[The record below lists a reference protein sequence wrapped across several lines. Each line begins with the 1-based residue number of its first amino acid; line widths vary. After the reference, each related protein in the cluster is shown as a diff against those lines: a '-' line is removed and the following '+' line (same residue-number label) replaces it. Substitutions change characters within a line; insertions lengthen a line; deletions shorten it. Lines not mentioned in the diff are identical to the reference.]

1 MNDEQ
6 QEMIDAQEASQVSSR
21 SAATA
26 QQMAMDHKE
35 RTIHNED
42 FLNTLREINFE
53 SDAHQWVSEEYPE
66 MFAGIHAVSNRGDHW
81 DKEADLRMANKRERA
96 IAEGRP
102 GRLLRTRPFML
113 AAMKGK
119 ESPQTDAYDHPGIP
133 RSKQYW
139 DDKLFPANASP
150 DQVPTVPSDP
160 LTSEEVRLITGA
172 TDAAANLMALSR
184 NAAGLDAVSTV
195 KTDSTVRKQSE
206 DETTASRVGRLLE

>member
-1 MNDEQ
+1 MNDDQ

-26 QQMAMDHKE
+26 QQLAMDQKK

-42 FLNTLREINFE
+42 FLNELRKVTFD
-53 SDAHQWVSEEYPE
+53 SDTHNWVSEEYPE
-66 MFAGIHAVSNRGDHW
+66 IFSGIHAVSNRGDHW
-81 DKEADLRMANKRERA
+81 AKEADLRMANKRERA

-102 GRLLRTRPFML
+102 GRLLRTRPFMH
-113 AAMKGK
+113 AAMTGK
-119 ESPQTDAYDHPGIP
+119 ESPQLDAYDEPGIP
-133 RSKQYW
+133 GGPDYW
-139 DDKLFPANASP
+139 REHVIAAETTQAP
-150 DQVPTVPSDP
+150 V
-160 LTSEEVRLITGA
+160 TSEEARLIAGA
-172 TDAAANLMALSR
+172 TDAAADLMALSR

>member
-1 MNDEQ
+1 MNDDQ

-26 QQMAMDHKE
+26 QQMAMDQKK

-42 FLNTLREINFE
+42 FLNELRKVDLE
-53 SDAHQWVSEEYPE
+53 SDEFDGVKDRYPE
-66 MFAGIHAVSNRGDHW
+66 LFSGIHAVSNRGDHW
-81 DKEADLRMANKRERA
+81 AQEADLRMANKRERMV
-96 IAEGRP
+96 AEARP

-113 AAMKGK
+113 AAMRGD
-119 ESPQTDAYDHPGIP
+119 ESPGLNAYLQDGIP
-133 RSKQYW
+133 GSPAYW
-139 DDKLFPANASP
+139 REQIGDMDTTDSP
-150 DQVPTVPSDP
+150 IDSAK
-160 LTSEEVRLITGA
+160 VRVITGA
-172 TDAAANLMALSR
+172 ADAAADQMALSR